1 MEKKKCCLKCAL
13 FWRKHKCEH
22 DGEGKKAN
30 GCFWERIKEY
40 AVVFEE
46 IIFKTIS
53 VKPHERIYRDIL
65 DWWYLFLFV
74 CGYFYQILLLYV
86 FFFFGEVRAEWFK
99 SVPLVEWLGQSW
111 FWMKILM
118 PFLCTSYAVDVYM
131 LIVSAYG
138 YLNAKSKILSHGA
151 GNGGN
156 GNGGN
161 GNGSGGNGNGKNGG
175 NGSAFKKERGGT
187 WILVGWILTFVVMAA
202 SPLFFGNYEQLEIT
216 ESGPFI
222 AVVGITLWSVALFII
237 TRIGIM
243 EKLLASEKSNP
254 PENNKDKKSKK

>member
-1 MEKKKCCLKCAL
+1 MEKKKCCWKCAL
-13 FWRKHKCEH
+13 FWRKRKCEH
-22 DGEGKKAN
+22 DGEEKKAN

-111 FWMKILM
+111 LWMKILM

-138 YLNAKSKILSHGA
+138 YLNARSKILAHGA
-151 GNGGN
+151 GNGN
-156 GNGGN
+156 GN
-161 GNGSGGNGNGKNGG
+161 GNGNGKNG
-175 NGSAFKKERGGT
+175 NGLASKFKKERGGT
-187 WILVGWILTFVVMAA
+187 LILVGWILTFVIMAA

-216 ESGPFI
+216 ESGPFV
-222 AVVGITLWSVALFII
+222 AVVGITLWSVVLFII

-243 EKLLASEKSNP
+243 EKLLVSDKSNP
-254 PENNKDKKSKK
+254 PENKDKKTKK